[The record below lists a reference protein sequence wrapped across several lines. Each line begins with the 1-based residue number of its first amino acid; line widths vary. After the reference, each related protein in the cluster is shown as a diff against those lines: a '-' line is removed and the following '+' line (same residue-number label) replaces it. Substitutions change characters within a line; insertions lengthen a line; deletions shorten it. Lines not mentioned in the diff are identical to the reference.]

1 MFDTKCR
8 ICKFCPAT
16 RYLNVRNLFL
26 VLLYLRKIFSENIQ
40 DFLAPPQL
48 WYVPQERGGLG
59 RLSSGGLG
67 GQLLLLRAG
76 DLAQVRP
83 LQQHLHL
90 QQGSTP
96 AAPGPCTSPA
106 PAQEHH
112 LIHRPDTYCYPF
124 IVKVDPVVGRYVVAA
139 RDIAPCEPVLR
150 ELPAGEG
157 SAGNRGPRS
166 CLENAPNVTFS
177 LLKAL
182 SHIGIY

>member
-1 MFDTKCR
+1 MSPKNEEASAGCPPVASVGSCF
-8 ICKFCPAT
+8 FCGQVT
-16 RYLNVRNLFL
+16 SHRCGHCSN
-26 VLLYLRKIFSENIQ
+26 IFTCSKVAH
-40 DFLAPPQL
+40 L
-48 WYVPQERGGLG
+48 
-59 RLSSGGLG
+59 
-67 GQLLLLRAG
+67 
-76 DLAQVRP
+76 
-83 LQQHLHL
+83 QHL
-90 QQGSTP
+90 
-96 AAPGPCTSPA
+96 APCTSPA

-166 CLENAPNVTFS
+166 CPENAPNVTFS

>member
-1 MFDTKCR
+1 MFGTYFLFFH
-8 ICKFCPAT
+8 IYEIYLVKFH
-16 RYLNVRNLFL
+16 
-26 VLLYLRKIFSENIQ
+26 SIQ

-90 QQGSTP
+90 QQGSTHLQHL
-96 AAPGPCTSPA
+96 APCTSPA

-166 CLENAPNVTFS
+166 CPENAPNVTLS

-182 SHIGIY
+182 SHLRIY